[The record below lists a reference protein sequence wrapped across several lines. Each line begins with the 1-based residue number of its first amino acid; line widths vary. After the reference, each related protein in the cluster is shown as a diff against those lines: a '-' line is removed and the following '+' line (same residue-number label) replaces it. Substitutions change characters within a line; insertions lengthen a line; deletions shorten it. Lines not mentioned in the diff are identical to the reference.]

1 MAEEQ
6 RTSKNRL
13 SALEAVARA
22 ASELLELVQHKDE
35 PPSSEHNQR
44 LYNRGDVI
52 LVNEGPLWHLL
63 GKLQALGAADET
75 SAECNHDGYRKCWK
89 CGKSLVI
96 DCHECGAAQN
106 RDGAL

>member
-1 MAEEQ
+1 MTEAVS
-6 RTSKNRL
+6 SKNRL

-75 SAECNHDGYRKCWK
+75 DARTYEQLRQDAEVSEEPSR
-89 CGKSLVI
+89 
-96 DCHECGAAQN
+96 
-106 RDGAL
+106 